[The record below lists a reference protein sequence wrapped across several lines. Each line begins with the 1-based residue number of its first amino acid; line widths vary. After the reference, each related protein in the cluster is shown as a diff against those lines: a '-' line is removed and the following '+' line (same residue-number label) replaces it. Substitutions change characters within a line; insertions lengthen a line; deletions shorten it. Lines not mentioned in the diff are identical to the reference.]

1 MLSNNSKSNSR
12 RSALADNKS
21 LASMTGSGTKKSL
34 STTKK
39 ERIKKNLLPLREV
52 QDLL

>member
-1 MLSNNSKSNSR
+1 LT
-12 RSALADNKS
+12 
-21 LASMTGSGTKKSL
+21 SMTRSGAKKFL

>member
-1 MLSNNSKSNSR
+1 MHSSNSKSKSR
-12 RSALADNKS
+12 KSGLIDNKS
-21 LASMTGSGTKKSL
+21 LASMTGFGAKKSL

-39 ERIKKNLLPLREV
+39 ERIKKNLLPLRKA